1 MTTTGLP
8 IAHAEDAT
16 RDGGLVRLDA
26 FATLVPGNPCK
37 GLPWTRA
44 TLAPEG
50 GRWMS
55 YTGWL
60 GEQPDAAR
68 GVFRADFATWGPNGR
83 ARWLAMLDEADGVL
97 RARDERWCLRPH
109 ARHLLP
115 DPQQCLNLLRS
126 RADRES
132 GRARIELVLEPAA
145 FLTPQMLPTAEDH
158 IARAVEALG
167 DRPEVVAL
175 IATNVRTIRE
185 GDAEA
190 ELVLCPVGEGEL
202 PPAWILEPLEAIAAR
217 RGLPLF
223 RPAGAT
229 GLA

>member
-8 IAHAEDAT
+8 IAHAEDAIPN
-16 RDGGLVRLDA
+16 RGVVRLDA
-26 FATLVPGNPCK
+26 FATLVPGNPSE

-44 TLAPEG
+44 PLAPEG

-60 GEQPDAAR
+60 GEQPEAGR
-68 GVFRADFATWGPNGR
+68 GVFRADFATWGPSGR
-83 ARWLAMLDEADGVL
+83 ARWLSMLEEADAVL

-126 RADRES
+126 RADRDS
-132 GRARIELVLEPAA
+132 GPPRIELVLEPAA
-145 FLTPQMLPTAEDH
+145 FLTAQMLPTAEDH
-158 IARAVEALG
+158 IARAVQALG

-175 IATNVRTIRE
+175 IATNVRTIRA
-185 GDAEA
+185 GDAEP
-190 ELVLCPVGEGEL
+190 ELALCPVGEGEL
-202 PPAWILEPLEAIAAR
+202 ASAWILEPLEAIASR

-223 RPAGAT
+223 RPEGAT
-229 GLA
+229 GRA